1 MPTEIER
8 KFLVKPGAWTPQ
20 GPGTPFRQGYLSS
33 QKDRVVRVRLAG
45 GAGTLTIKGPTA
57 GISRAEFEYPIPAA
71 DAAALLDALCERP
84 LIEKVRHVERHGGKT
99 WEIDVFLGDNAGL
112 TVAELELSSE
122 DEPFER
128 PAWLGEEVS
137 ADPRYANASL
147 VARPYRTWKPG

>member
-8 KFLVKPGAWTPQ
+8 KFLVKPGAWTPR
-20 GPGTPFRQGYLSS
+20 GEGTPFRQGYLSS
-33 QKDRVVRVRLAG
+33 EKARVVRVRLAG
-45 GAGTLTIKGPTA
+45 ARGFLTVKGPTA
-57 GISRAEFEYPIPAA
+57 GLTRAEFEYEIPPA
-71 DAAALLDALCERP
+71 DAAAMLDALCERP
-84 LIEKVRHVERHGGKT
+84 LIEKVRHVERHGGHD

-122 DEPFER
+122 DEAFER

-137 ADPRYANASL
+137 ADHRYANASL

>member
-57 GISRAEFEYPIPAA
+57 GISRAEFEYQIPAA